1 MHNSGFHLR
10 LLFLFFFLII
20 YYMQID
26 TELTILVY
34 LVTQSLITVP
44 LVNIFQA
51 VPTSQES

>member
-1 MHNSGFHLR
+1 MHNSSFHLR